1 MPAAPAV
8 HLYSLLQ
15 QRQVQGRTLRFP
27 VTADWQQGRTVFGG
41 LMAALAVQAMRD
53 IAGPQWP
60 TDVALRALQTNFI
73 GPMTEGVGEI
83 EVHTLREGKNVRQVQ
98 ATLRQNG
105 ETAAVFI
112 GVFAGPRDSTLPELN
127 PAMPAIDVQPDDVPA
142 LPYLPGLTPAFT
154 QHIDFRLAQ
163 GALPFTGGSGWDTK
177 IYMRL
182 HAGEIDPQ
190 TAHLDE
196 VLAVIFAD
204 GSKGC
209 LMMNTLSFTA
219 DCREPDAAVL
229 APQQAE
235 VQQEQIDMARQLIDA
250 MPDGNEVLAAETD
263 EAIALKRELVEE
275 ALAGKAIEAPAPK
288 AVAETKA
295 EADLTALLAASKKA
309 APKKKAKAAA

>member
-1 MPAAPAV
+1 MKATANTTLALNDLIRVPVQVVKATESTDVKLDSAAP
-8 HLYSLLQ
+8 S
-15 QRQVQGRTLRFP
+15 G
-27 VTADWQQGRTVFGG
+27 
-41 LMAALAVQAMRD
+41 AALKQVYLDAATDEPVAREDIQKGVRDGDTFRPIPKEALDAIDAQTKIEEMAVTGSLPIEDVPFDRVTGAHFLQSPTKGGSHKAYRL
-53 IAGPQWP
+53 IYEALLAGE
-60 TDVALRALQTNFI
+60 RALVTKW
-73 GPMTEGVGEI
+73 TA
-83 EVHTLREGKNVRQVQ
+83 RSRQQ
-98 ATLRQNG
+98 
-105 ETAAVFI
+105 
-112 GVFAGPRDSTLPELN
+112 
-127 PAMPAIDVQPDDVPA
+127 
-142 LPYLPGLTPAFT
+142 
-154 QHIDFRLAQ
+154 
-163 GALPFTGGSGWDTK
+163 
-177 IYMRL
+177 
-182 HAGEIDPQ
+182 
-190 TAHLDE
+190 
-196 VLAVIFAD
+196 LAVIFAD

-295 EADLTALLAASKKA
+295 EADLTALLAASIKA

>member
-204 GSKGC
+204 
-209 LMMNTLSFTA
+209 
-219 DCREPDAAVL
+219 AAPTPALGRLTKPGPASSVSWALELRPL
-229 APQQAE
+229 AP
-235 VQQEQIDMARQLIDA
+235 
-250 MPDGNEVLAAETD
+250 GLAGRGWWRVD
-263 EAIALKRELVEE
+263 KEAIAVRDGYVNERS
-275 ALAGKAIEAPAPK
+275 ALWAPDG
-288 AVAETKA
+288 T
-295 EADLTALLAASKKA
+295 LAAYGYQVVTVYG
-309 APKKKAKAAA
+309 